1 MSKTF
6 LKLNLFLY
14 NETIKEVTS
23 MYQVVK
29 MYGDMEPWW
38 FLDGWK
44 DDIVQVYEFDH
55 YYEALKCYKK
65 EWINLRGSHSSFD
78 SRSSIMAAFWDE
90 EDQCWCEEC
99 DDYLQ
104 QFHSLLLLTDWHKI
118 PKKWYRPGY
127 NRRNNQPHPKPACPL
142 IGK

>member
-55 YYEALKCYKK
+55 YY
-65 EWINLRGSHSSFD
+65 
-78 SRSSIMAAFWDE
+78 
-90 EDQCWCEEC
+90 
-99 DDYLQ
+99 
-104 QFHSLLLLTDWHKI
+104 
-118 PKKWYRPGY
+118 
-127 NRRNNQPHPKPACPL
+127 
-142 IGK
+142 